1 MKNTA
6 TTTYRLLIVASMLG
20 LASISGFAQAKPDE
34 CTDIVG
40 TVNTS
45 HCAYFGVEGFCGEM
59 TTNIGTAYF
68 EMTVDEGESNP
79 VKIAPSGN
87 TILKLTTAIEFMEGP
102 YAGQKIVTR
111 DRATCPAI
119 EIGNARVCRF
129 RSKLNVLDDG
139 SGTWGQ
145 LSADGYLNFYD
156 FSFDPLPVVGYF
168 IEGKVCGLAS
178 GAE

>member
-6 TTTYRLLIVASMLG
+6 TTTCPLLLVASMLT
-20 LASISGFAQAKPDE
+20 LASISGFAQAKPDR

-45 HCAYFGVEGFCGEM
+45 HCLFIGIEGFCGEM

-79 VKIAPSGN
+79 VKFTPSGN
-87 TILKLTTAIEFMEGP
+87 SMLKLTTAIDFLDGP
-102 YAGQKIVTR
+102 YSGQSIVTR

-119 EIGNARVCRF
+119 EIGNDNVCRF

-145 LSADGYLNFYD
+145 LSADGYLNWHGFT
-156 FSFDPLPVVGYF
+156 FDPLPVVGYF
-168 IEGKVCGLAS
+168 IEGKICGLAS